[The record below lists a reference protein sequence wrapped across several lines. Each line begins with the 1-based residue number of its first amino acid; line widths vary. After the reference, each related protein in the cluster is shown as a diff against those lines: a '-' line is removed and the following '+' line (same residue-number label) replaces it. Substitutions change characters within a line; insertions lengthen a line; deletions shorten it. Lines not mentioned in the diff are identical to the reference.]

1 MRKVILTPFEFEL
14 FPAGKQRKTRAVNTR
29 NETMK
34 KQYDF
39 SKAVRGKFYRS
50 GAVLKL
56 PIYLDNDVQ
65 TFVQKIAESK
75 KLDIT
80 TVVNDILKSDM
91 QLAEVIQ

>member
-1 MRKVILTPFEFEL
+1 
-14 FPAGKQRKTRAVNTR
+14 
-29 NETMK
+29 
-34 KQYDF
+34 
-39 SKAVRGKFYRS
+39 
-50 GAVLKL
+50 
-56 PIYLDNDVQ
+56 VQ